1 MKCIIIVRMSD
12 LTWSFNFVQ
21 TLCSSILHLEL
32 ILNKLSDPGSLW
44 RKKQNTEW
52 DTPIH
57 VGLLHVRVHV
67 EKSYQSTHVEC
78 LRDNIE
84 CYRGI
89 LATSVGRYFVTYFC
103 VCYPLLTTLRFI
115 LFSFQFPLDVQ
126 FTHICPSNLC

>member
-1 MKCIIIVRMSD
+1 MSIIFKRRANASTG
-12 LTWSFNFVQ
+12 LALEF
-21 TLCSSILHLEL
+21 TLQE
-32 ILNKLSDPGSLW
+32 
-44 RKKQNTEW
+44 TEW

-126 FTHICPSNLC
+126 FTHICPSNLVPIVEFMPSIIAVSIQMSDKVSFE